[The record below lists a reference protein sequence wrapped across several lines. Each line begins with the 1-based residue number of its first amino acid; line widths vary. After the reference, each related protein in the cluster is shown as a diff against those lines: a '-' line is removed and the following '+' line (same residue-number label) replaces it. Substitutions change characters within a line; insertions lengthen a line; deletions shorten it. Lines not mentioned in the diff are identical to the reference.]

1 MGELT
6 ICKKKPILYVEKNYH
21 DHEKLLG
28 PSRWFVILHLWD
40 KLHGVM
46 LTACPAVLTTQP
58 ATDRGKRPLEFVLQ
72 RPCGVS
78 AHFLLLFQPFF
89 FPSDLRF
96 HLLDQVCQQCLT
108 FLSGLGVH
116 IAGVF
121 FAIWPD
127 GGVPSFPQMVVDLAD
142 TAGAWLAALTLV
154 GLKGAEGRFSG
165 RSFGRLWGWQAS
177 TGNTRPRVGKT
188 TKSNCK
194 RERWKV

>member
-6 ICKKKPILYVEKNYH
+6 ICKKKPILHVEKNYH

-78 AHFLLLFQPFF
+78 AYFLLLFQPFF
-89 FPSDLRF
+89 FPSDLRV

-121 FAIWPD
+121 LPSGQMGEYRPSHRWSLIWLIQP
-127 GGVPSFPQMVVDLAD
+127 VP
-142 TAGAWLAALTLV
+142 
-154 GLKGAEGRFSG
+154 GLR
-165 RSFGRLWGWQAS
+165 RLLLWG
-177 TGNTRPRVGKT
+177 
-188 TKSNCK
+188 
-194 RERWKV
+194 